1 MKILFIL
8 FSIFMLVG
16 CDVTNVSEED
26 KNNYIEYK
34 ERCFNNK
41 EATDIDDIMFDIK
54 ISLDRISD
62 EEVSYRVLIDNA
74 REDMNN
80 VTAIITHD
88 YFTEDIFPSIGIL
101 DDPVSLKVGDT
112 SSLGIMLVGYINVPK
127 DIDGGDIN
135 FNVLIEYVNSSMEKK
150 VIYYKSTNNL

>member
-41 EATDIDDIMFDIK
+41 EATDMDDIMFDIK

-62 EEVSYRVLIDNA
+62 
-74 REDMNN
+74 
-80 VTAIITHD
+80 
-88 YFTEDIFPSIGIL
+88 
-101 DDPVSLKVGDT
+101 
-112 SSLGIMLVGYINVPK
+112 
-127 DIDGGDIN
+127 
-135 FNVLIEYVNSSMEKK
+135 
-150 VIYYKSTNNL
+150 